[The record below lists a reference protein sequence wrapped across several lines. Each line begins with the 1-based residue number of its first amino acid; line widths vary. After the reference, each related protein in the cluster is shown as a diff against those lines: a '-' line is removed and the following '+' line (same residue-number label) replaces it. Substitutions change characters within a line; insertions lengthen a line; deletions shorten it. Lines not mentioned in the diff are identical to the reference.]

1 MKQSVI
7 NELMECGYEEETA
20 ELIYDSAA
28 EAQADMVTCMMFDTP
43 TSIFIIRN
51 ITILDTYQEIDDYDK
66 AIHDLVKIANKKNI
80 TMYALQHEIIRT
92 MQSRPDDI
100 IQELL
105 R

>member
-1 MKQSVI
+1 MRQSII

-28 EAQADMVTCMMFDTP
+28 EAQCDMMPCMMFDTP
-43 TSIFIIRN
+43 NSVFIIRN
-51 ITILDTYQEIDDYDK
+51 ITILDTYQEIDDYDT

-80 TMYALQHEIIRT
+80 TMYALQHEIIRA
-92 MQSRPDDI
+92 MQLSPDDI
-100 IQELL
+100 IQELS